1 MSKMKKELF
10 KLALHG
16 LKGKKRSSLLTVIIL
31 TISFAAVLVTLCITG
46 SIIKTNAEYRL
57 NTYGA
62 WYGAIPY
69 GIEGDAEF
77 LSTVNGIGEIGAATV
92 YGQAVSK
99 SGAAVTSVGSADGN
113 LLKIGRIELQDGE
126 FPQHDSEIALEAS
139 ALSKLGKNYTI
150 GQEISFTVLFDAESE
165 ESVEGIKIPVECTF
179 TLCGVLREY
188 SSLWQLSE
196 NKLSKPICGALV
208 TNTAGENLRTKA
220 IETAAQLN
228 EQSTAGAAHVSVAA
242 ANRQFFFEVDE
253 AERGQAAESINAY
266 MQKTRRGTNADKA
279 VCINTAA
286 FSDKGEANYH
296 SFYICLIL
304 AVTVIAV
311 VCIYAVQL
319 RKQVR
324 GIALF
329 RSIGIT
335 KRQLR
340 LLLTFETLI
349 LCLPALGAGTLLGTI
364 ITKLILKLFVYAK
377 SAPVQVDVPLSQLAV
392 TALCWIAGIFAARMT
407 VFRIALS

>member
-77 LSTVNGIGEIGAATV
+77 LSTVNGIGAIGAATV

-126 FPQHDSEIALEAS
+126 FPQHDGEIALEAS

-150 GQEISFTVLFDAESE
+150 GQEIDFTVLFDAESVDVESE

-208 TNTAGENLRTKA
+208 TNTAGENLRT
-220 IETAAQLN
+220 
-228 EQSTAGAAHVSVAA
+228 
-242 ANRQFFFEVDE
+242 
-253 AERGQAAESINAY
+253 
-266 MQKTRRGTNADKA
+266 
-279 VCINTAA
+279 
-286 FSDKGEANYH
+286 
-296 SFYICLIL
+296 
-304 AVTVIAV
+304 
-311 VCIYAVQL
+311 
-319 RKQVR
+319 
-324 GIALF
+324 
-329 RSIGIT
+329 
-335 KRQLR
+335 
-340 LLLTFETLI
+340 
-349 LCLPALGAGTLLGTI
+349 
-364 ITKLILKLFVYAK
+364 
-377 SAPVQVDVPLSQLAV
+377 
-392 TALCWIAGIFAARMT
+392 
-407 VFRIALS
+407 

>member
-69 GIEGDAEF
+69 GIKGDAEF

-150 GQEISFTVLFDAESE
+150 GQEISFTVLFDAESVDVESE

-196 NKLSKPICGALV
+196 NKLSKPICGALI

-220 IETAAQLN
+220 IETAAQMN

-253 AERGQAAESINAY
+253 AERGQAA
-266 MQKTRRGTNADKA
+266 
-279 VCINTAA
+279 
-286 FSDKGEANYH
+286 
-296 SFYICLIL
+296 
-304 AVTVIAV
+304 
-311 VCIYAVQL
+311 
-319 RKQVR
+319 
-324 GIALF
+324 
-329 RSIGIT
+329 
-335 KRQLR
+335 
-340 LLLTFETLI
+340 
-349 LCLPALGAGTLLGTI
+349 
-364 ITKLILKLFVYAK
+364 
-377 SAPVQVDVPLSQLAV
+377 
-392 TALCWIAGIFAARMT
+392 
-407 VFRIALS
+407 

>member
-69 GIEGDAEF
+69 GIKGDAEF

-99 SGAAVTSVGSADGN
+99 SGVAVTSVGSADGN

-196 NKLSKPICGALV
+196 NKLSKPVCGALI

-220 IETAAQLN
+220 IETAA
-228 EQSTAGAAHVSVAA
+228 
-242 ANRQFFFEVDE
+242 
-253 AERGQAAESINAY
+253 
-266 MQKTRRGTNADKA
+266 
-279 VCINTAA
+279 
-286 FSDKGEANYH
+286 
-296 SFYICLIL
+296 
-304 AVTVIAV
+304 
-311 VCIYAVQL
+311 
-319 RKQVR
+319 
-324 GIALF
+324 
-329 RSIGIT
+329 
-335 KRQLR
+335 
-340 LLLTFETLI
+340 
-349 LCLPALGAGTLLGTI
+349 
-364 ITKLILKLFVYAK
+364 
-377 SAPVQVDVPLSQLAV
+377 
-392 TALCWIAGIFAARMT
+392 
-407 VFRIALS
+407 

>member
-1 MSKMKKELF
+1 MKKELF

-99 SGAAVTSVGSADGN
+99 SGVAVTSVGSADGN

-165 ESVEGIKIPVECTF
+165 ESVEEIKIPVECTF

-196 NKLSKPICGALV
+196 NKLSKPVCGAHHKYGGRKF
-208 TNTAGENLRTKA
+208 AD
-220 IETAAQLN
+220 
-228 EQSTAGAAHVSVAA
+228 QS
-242 ANRQFFFEVDE
+242 N
-253 AERGQAAESINAY
+253 
-266 MQKTRRGTNADKA
+266 
-279 VCINTAA
+279 
-286 FSDKGEANYH
+286 
-296 SFYICLIL
+296 
-304 AVTVIAV
+304 
-311 VCIYAVQL
+311 
-319 RKQVR
+319 
-324 GIALF
+324 
-329 RSIGIT
+329 
-335 KRQLR
+335 
-340 LLLTFETLI
+340 
-349 LCLPALGAGTLLGTI
+349 
-364 ITKLILKLFVYAK
+364 
-377 SAPVQVDVPLSQLAV
+377 
-392 TALCWIAGIFAARMT
+392 
-407 VFRIALS
+407 